1 MARHREL
8 LHATSP
14 PAPAPVNS
22 NKPTRQQISVL
33 WPNFLLLLHGKSGA
47 LREELGAPSL
57 RRKHLAQES
66 GASPVVP
73 QGCCVVT
80 APAEGFLGGN
90 P

>member
-1 MARHREL
+1 MVLHREL

-22 NKPTRQQISVL
+22 NKPTRQQIGVL
-33 WPNFLLLLHGKSGA
+33 WPNFLLLPQGKSGA
-47 LREELGAPSL
+47 LRKELGAPSL
-57 RRKHLAQES
+57 MCEHLAQES
-66 GASPVVP
+66 GASPAVP
-73 QGCCVVT
+73 EGCRVVT